1 MSRDEVLKAMRDFS
15 PVKYDGIIYAR
26 ISARIH
32 RVIKT
37 RKGTYKEVFQ
47 LELTSMHG
55 NSVTIAEMEK
65 VELANEQ
72 TELIIN

>member
-15 PVKYDGIIYAR
+15 HVKYDGITYAR

-32 RVIKT
+32 RVIRT
-37 RKGTYKEVFQ
+37 RKGTYKDIFQ
-47 LELTSMHG
+47 LELVSMHG

>member
-1 MSRDEVLKAMRDFS
+1 MSRDEILKAMHDFS

-72 TELIIN
+72 TEIIIN

>member
-15 PVKYDGIIYAR
+15 PVKYNGIIYAR
-26 ISARIH
+26 ITARIH
-32 RVIKT
+32 RVIRT
-37 RKGTYKEVFQ
+37 RKGTYKDVFQ
-47 LELTSMHG
+47 LELESMHG
-55 NSVTIAEMEK
+55 NSVSIAEMEK